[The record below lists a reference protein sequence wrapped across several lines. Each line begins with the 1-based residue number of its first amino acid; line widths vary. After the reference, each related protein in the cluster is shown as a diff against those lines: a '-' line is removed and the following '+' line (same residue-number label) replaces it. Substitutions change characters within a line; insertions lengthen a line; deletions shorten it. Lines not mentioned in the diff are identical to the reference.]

1 MTIRTCTRLA
11 LLIALVAPLL
21 IWSTGTAAARDGD
34 ESNGHDA
41 DGHSPITVVVPA
53 DCTPAAAFKAK
64 DFPRRARVDNTFFPL
79 RPGTNFVMSGTVV
92 DEQGVAHQHDI
103 VTTVTDLTKTINGV
117 RSLIVFDRDLDNGEL
132 QESELAFMAQDEDS
146 RVWNTGEYPEEY
158 VDGKL
163 DGAPST
169 WIAGIARAT
178 AGVGMLPKP
187 RVGTAAYLQGFAPKV
202 GFRDCAQVVQTDQ
215 KVCVPVNCYHH
226 VLVTEEW
233 APLEPDGGHQLKYY
247 APGVGNIKVGAIG
260 GTNPEVLQLTKLT
273 RLNGK
278 DLAAIDQQVLAQDRR
293 GYRVSPNVYGH
304 TPIAKCADCS

>member
-1 MTIRTCTRLA
+1 M
-11 LLIALVAPLL
+11 VMNP
-21 IWSTGTAAARDGD
+21 D
-34 ESNGHDA
+34 GHDSEDHA
-41 DGHSPITVVVPA
+41 PITVTVPA

-64 DFPRRARVDNTFFPL
+64 DFPHRARVDNKWFPL
-79 RPGTNFVMSGTVV
+79 RPWHELRHVRNRRRRA
-92 DEQGVAHQHDI
+92 EGVTHQHDI

-117 RSLIVFDRDLDNGEL
+117 RSIIVFDRDLDNGEL
-132 QESELAFMAQDEDS
+132 QESELAFMAQDEDN
-146 RVWNTGEYPEEY
+146 RVWNVGEYPEEY

-169 WIAGIARAT
+169 WIAGIARAS

-202 GFRDCAQVVQTDQ
+202 DFRDCAQVVQTDQ
-215 KVCVPVNCYHH
+215 RVCVPVHCYHHVLVTEEWAPLEPDGGHQLKYYAPGVGNIKVGAIGGDH

-273 RLNGK
+273 RLNDK
-278 DLAAIDQQVLAQDRR
+278 DLAAIAGRCSRR
-293 GYRVSPNVYGH
+293 TG
-304 TPIAKCADCS
+304 ADTG

>member
-1 MTIRTCTRLA
+1 MTKRMCARLA
-11 LLIALVAPLL
+11 LLIALVTPLL
-21 IWSTGTAAARDGD
+21 IATAGRAGASDGD
-34 ESNGHDA
+34 ESNGHDSESHA
-41 DGHSPITVVVPA
+41 PITVTVPA
-53 DCTPAAAFKAK
+53 DCSSAAVFQAK
-64 DFPRRARVDNTFFPL
+64 EFPRRPRVDNTFFPL

-92 DEQGVAHQHDI
+92 DEEGVTHQHDI

-117 RSLIVFDRDLDNGEL
+117 RSIIVFDRDLDNGEL
-132 QESELAFMAQDEDS
+132 QESELAFMAQDKDN

-178 AGVGMLPKP
+178 AGVGMLAKP

-202 GFRDCAQVVQTDQ
+202 DFRDCAQVVQTDQ
-215 KVCVPVNCYHH
+215 RVCVPVHCYHH

-260 GTNPEVLQLTKLT
+260 GTNPEVLQLSQLT
-273 RLNGK
+273 RLNDK
-278 DLAAIDQQVLAQDRR
+278 ELAAIRGQVLAQDRR
-293 GYRVSPNVYGH
+293 GYRVSPNVYGR
-304 TPIAKCADCS
+304 TPVAQCADCS